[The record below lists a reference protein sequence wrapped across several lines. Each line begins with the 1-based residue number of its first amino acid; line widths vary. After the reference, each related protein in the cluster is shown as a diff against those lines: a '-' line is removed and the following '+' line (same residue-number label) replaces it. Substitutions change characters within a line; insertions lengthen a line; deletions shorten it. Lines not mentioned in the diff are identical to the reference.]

1 MTLNQEM
8 YQEYIPGQQIQD
20 AFRGDKIPLLQ
31 MQHLRQLDFPIT
43 RRISYERT
51 VDEFLLQLAVNDALR
66 GLRSHQYMVILLNE
80 EGALIR
86 ERGHFYLLFL
96 PNPGELLTLQEDAP
110 LWPVYM
116 RLLEREQEG
125 SVQRI
130 AVPERSLPALLEN
143 ISPFSILD
151 EYCKKQPGGYLA
163 VAERIVFEGPSELF
177 SKVPFCRY
185 NKMTTVD
192 KDEIENYHTIKALF
206 DDYITQWESQ
216 EDPSEMQ
223 PLSVAVFGPPGS
235 GKSFGVKQI
244 AVSCGKFKTTT
255 LNLSQYSDSQ
265 ELFRAVH
272 ETLARKDGKIPLIF
286 FDEFDSELDGVR
298 RGWMKYFLA
307 PMQDG
312 EYTMDGRVWK
322 IGPAV
327 FVFAGATAHSFHC
340 FLPENA
346 EEEAVFRAVKGP
358 DFVSRLKGIL
368 NVKGPNP
375 AGDTDRSHIIRR
387 AMLLRNQIILRV
399 PGICQGEGK
408 LVNISRGLLSALL
421 TVSEY
426 RHGSRSVEFILGM
439 SRLSD
444 VTRFTP
450 SCLPLDEQ
458 LDIHLNVRD
467 FRRKLAFEQ
476 MMGDMVSQ
484 YARIAHEAYR
494 TGKLEE
500 AKRDNLNQQE
510 MELLMQEPEMAE
522 WDDLD
527 EFYKEGHRSQL
538 RYLGEKLQSYHLDI
552 GLRPILEG
560 AADTITELYGPILEE
575 LAEIEHERWLRDKRA
590 DGWRVGPKNHDL
602 KLSPEMVPYSEL
614 DTMTKEMIRR
624 SVRSVPG
631 YLMELGYELYWKA
644 YSRK

>member
-1 MTLNQEM
+1 MTPDREC
-8 YQEYIPGQQIQD
+8 YQEYIPGRQIQD
-20 AFRGDKIPLLQ
+20 AFDPERIPLLQ

-66 GLRSHQYMVILLNE
+66 GLRSHRDMVILLNE

-86 ERGHFYLLFL
+86 ENGQFSLLFP
-96 PNPGELLTLQEDAP
+96 PNPGELLTLAEDAP
-110 LWPVYM
+110 LYPVYM
-116 RLLEREQEG
+116 RILEKEKEG
-125 SVQRI
+125 KVCRI

-143 ISPFSILD
+143 ISPFVILD

-163 VAERIVFEGPSELF
+163 VAERIVFEGPQELF

-185 NKMTTVD
+185 DRMTTVD

-206 DDYITQWESQ
+206 DDYIAQRDMS
-216 EDPSEMQ
+216 EDITEMQ

-244 AVSCGKFKTTT
+244 AKSCGRFRTTT
-255 LNLSQYSDSQ
+255 LNLSQYSDPAD
-265 ELFRAVH
+265 LFRAVH
-272 ETLARKDGKIPLIF
+272 EVLQGDGDSIPLIF
-286 FDEFDSELDGVR
+286 FDEFDSELGGIR

-312 EYTMDGRVWK
+312 EYTLEGRVWK
-322 IGPAV
+322 TGPAV
-327 FVFAGATAHSFHC
+327 FVFAGATAYSFHC
-340 FLPENA
+340 FLPHDGE
-346 EEEAVFRAVKGP
+346 EEEAFRAVKGP
-358 DFVSRLKGIL
+358 DFVSRLKGVL

-375 AGDTDRSHIIRR
+375 SGDTDRSHIIRR
-387 AMLLRNQIILRV
+387 AMLLRSQIILRF

-439 SRLSD
+439 SRLSGIS
-444 VTRFTP
+444 RFTP
-450 SCLPLDEQ
+450 SCLPMDEQ

-476 MMGDMVSQ
+476 MMGDMVNR
-484 YARIAHEAYR
+484 YAQIAHEAYR
-494 TGKLEE
+494 KGRLEE
-500 AKRDNLNQQE
+500 ARREAGDAGIPASVFE
-510 MELLMQEPEMAE
+510 EPEMAD
-522 WDDLD
+522 WNDLD

-560 AADTITELYGPILEE
+560 AADTVTELYGPILEE

-590 DGWRVGPKNHDL
+590 DGWRPGPKNDDL
-602 KLSPEMVPYSEL
+602 RLSPEMVPYAEL
-614 DTMTKEMIRR
+614 EPMTKEMIRR
-624 SVRSVPG
+624 SVRNVPE
-631 YLMELGYELYWKA
+631 YLKELGYELYWKA
-644 YSRK
+644 YRKK